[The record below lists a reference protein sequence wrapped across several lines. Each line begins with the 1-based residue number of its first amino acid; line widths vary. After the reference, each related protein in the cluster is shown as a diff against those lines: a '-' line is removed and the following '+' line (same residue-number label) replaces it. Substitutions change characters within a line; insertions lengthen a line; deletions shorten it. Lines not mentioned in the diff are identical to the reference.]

1 MAVDD
6 PRAVF
11 ALLDDCNSTAARR
24 SSRLFTGFR
33 HERVCS
39 DGTQLDAVCEA
50 VADDARRGLHAVV
63 LADYEFGRNLA
74 LAKTAQ
80 RVKSSSA
87 AAAAIPAL
95 RFLLFEQCAKLSRDE
110 VDAWL
115 VQRDSGA
122 VEPSIAGIG
131 GARASVDFPEFER
144 AIDAIHDALRAGDSY
159 QVNYTYRL
167 TFDVFGPPAAL
178 YRRLRARQTV
188 QYGALI
194 ALPHGRWVLSCS
206 PELFI
211 EKKSGA
217 LRARPMKGTA
227 PRSRDADADR
237 AAADFLAHD
246 LKNRAENVMIVDLLR
261 NDLSRVAETGSVKV
275 PALFSVEPYESVWQM
290 TSTVTAL
297 LRPRTS
303 FADILRALFPC
314 GSITGAPKHRTM
326 QLIDVLE
333 STPRGLYTGAIGWL
347 DAPAQP
353 MAPGTQRCGDFCLS
367 VAIRTLTLD
376 PNPAMPL
383 ALPVGAPGA
392 SAPDTSAT
400 NASAIDINVST
411 PVAPAPNASAV
422 NASTPNAAT
431 PNASAINTSTPDAP
445 TPNAS
450 ASNAPTPHAPTPHPA
465 APNPL
470 PPRSDPRSNA
480 PMLTETHR
488 GTLGIGAGIVLDSVA
503 ADEYAECQLKAR
515 FLTEADPG
523 FQLFETMFATR
534 EAGVRHLDR
543 HLARLAAS
551 AAWLGFR
558 FDDVDLR
565 ARLASQC
572 AALQA
577 GQPHRMRLV
586 LDKAGATE
594 LTMAPLVPL
603 ADESIGVLLGPDHGF
618 ASVQSHDPLLHHK
631 TTRRAE
637 YDRGWR
643 EAEARDAF
651 DTLFFNERGEL
662 TEGGRTNVF
671 VKLDGQWWTP
681 SLACG
686 VLPGV
691 MRAVLLDDAD
701 MAAAERILTRDD
713 VLNADAL
720 LICNA
725 LRGAMPAH
733 IIG

>member
-6 PRAVF
+6 TNAGF

-24 SSRLFTGFR
+24 SSRLYTGFR
-33 HERVCS
+33 HERVCT
-39 DGTQLDAVCEA
+39 DGAQLDAVCEA
-50 VADDARRGLHAVV
+50 AADDTRRGLHAVV

-74 LAKTAQ
+74 PNKATHTQRAQ
-80 RVKSSSA
+80 PTSG
-87 AAAAIPAL
+87 AL
-95 RFLLFEQCAKLSRDE
+95 RFLLFDHCVKLSRDE

-122 VEPSIAGIG
+122 VEPTIAGTG
-131 GARASVDFPEFER
+131 GVRASVDFPEFER
-144 AIDAIHDALRAGDSY
+144 AIGSIHDALRAGDSY
-159 QVNYTYRL
+159 QINYTYRL
-167 TFDVFGPPAAL
+167 AFEVFGPPAAL
-178 YRRLRARQTV
+178 FRRLRARQTV

-194 ALPHGRWVLSCS
+194 ALPDGRWVLSCS
-206 PELFI
+206 PELFV

-227 PRSRDADADR
+227 PRSRDADQDR

-246 LKNRAENVMIVDLLR
+246 PKNRAENVMIVDLLR
-261 NDLSRVAETGSVKV
+261 NDLSRVAQTGSVKV

-314 GSITGAPKHRTM
+314 GSITGAPKHKTM

-353 MAPGTQRCGDFCLS
+353 MAPATQRCGDFCLS
-367 VAIRTLTLD
+367 VAIRTLTLE
-376 PNPAMPL
+376 PAGP
-383 ALPVGAPGA
+383 ASPAPDAPSSTRANSPGPVGAY
-392 SAPDTSAT
+392 
-400 NASAIDINVST
+400 
-411 PVAPAPNASAV
+411 
-422 NASTPNAAT
+422 
-431 PNASAINTSTPDAP
+431 
-445 TPNAS
+445 
-450 ASNAPTPHAPTPHPA
+450 H
-465 APNPL
+465 
-470 PPRSDPRSNA
+470 
-480 PMLTETHR
+480 

-503 ADEYAECQLKAR
+503 VDEYAECRLKAR

-523 FQLFETMFATR
+523 FQVFETMYASH

-543 HLARLAAS
+543 HLARLVAS
-551 AAWLGFR
+551 AGWLGFR
-558 FDDVDLR
+558 LDEAEIR
-565 ARLASQC
+565 ARLAAQC
-572 AALQA
+572 DALRTGQA
-577 GQPHRMRLV
+577 HRMRLV
-586 LDKAGATE
+586 LDKAGTVE
-594 LTMAPLVPL
+594 LTVAPLVPL
-603 ADESIGVLLGPDHGF
+603 ADETVGVLLGPEHGF
-618 ASVQSHDPLLHHK
+618 ASVRSDDPLLRHK

-637 YDRGWR
+637 FDRGWR
-643 EAEARDAF
+643 EAEATDAF

-662 TEGGRTNVF
+662 TEGGRSNVF
-671 VKLDGQWWTP
+671 VKVDGQWWTP
-681 SLACG
+681 PLACG

-691 MRAVLLDDAD
+691 MRAVLLDDAKLG
-701 MAAAERILTRDD
+701 AAERVLTRDD

-725 LRGAMPAH
+725 LRGALPAR
-733 IIG
+733 IVG